1 MFIFINSQKDNVICT
16 FHIHFAYIWTVIL
29 QKSQQL
35 ENYIFFCEQKVCRQI
50 EHNYYNITQ
59 YNTKI
64 PLLYDM
70 LPKRRWG
77 FFWVEISY
85 LNRATMT
92 IEGSRKAR
100 LITFVTKVTK
110 VCIRNSSLPTTNVCD
125 MKKITDLRDNKCTK

>member
-1 MFIFINSQKDNVICT
+1 MICSQKDDEDFFLV
-16 FHIHFAYIWTVIL
+16 
-29 QKSQQL
+29 
-35 ENYIFFCEQKVCRQI
+35 EN
-50 EHNYYNITQ
+50 
-59 YNTKI
+59 
-64 PLLYDM
+64 
-70 LPKRRWG
+70 
-77 FFWVEISY
+77 SY

>member
-16 FHIHFAYIWTVIL
+16 FHIPFCLYLDSYVTKVTAARKLHIFLLIESLSTNWT
-29 QKSQQL
+29 
-35 ENYIFFCEQKVCRQI
+35 
-50 EHNYYNITQ
+50 YYNITQ

-77 FFWVEISY
+77 FFLVEISY

>member
-16 FHIHFAYIWTVIL
+16 FHIPFCLYLDSYVTKVTAARKLHIFLWTESL
-29 QKSQQL
+29 ST
-35 ENYIFFCEQKVCRQI
+35 NRT
-50 EHNYYNITQ
+50 YYNITQ

-77 FFWVEISY
+77 FFLVEISY

-100 LITFVTKVTK
+100 LITLVTKVTK

>member
-16 FHIHFAYIWTVIL
+16 FHIPFCLYLDSYVTKVTAARKLHIFLLTESLSTNWT
-29 QKSQQL
+29 
-35 ENYIFFCEQKVCRQI
+35 
-50 EHNYYNITQ
+50 YYNITQ

-77 FFWVEISY
+77 FFLVEISY

>member
-16 FHIHFAYIWTVIL
+16 FHIPFCLYLDSYVTKVTAASKLHIFLWTESL
-29 QKSQQL
+29 ST
-35 ENYIFFCEQKVCRQI
+35 NWT
-50 EHNYYNITQ
+50 YYNITQ